1 MAILYL
7 LVLAA
12 LSLAVVLARG
22 RPDLA
27 RGLYRGARLA
37 AAVPYAVHVR
47 YTWGW
52 VSSYGD
58 PSPRIGVYPGLQAYA
73 AVSAVIIL
81 VLLGAAWALVPRAP
95 VATALLPLALG
106 LGYRAVCLPL
116 LDWRAPDLVP
126 LDNVP
131 LVWLLGT
138 GVLATLLLAAAAW
151 LALRGR

>member
-1 MAILYL
+1 MAILFL
-7 LVLAA
+7 LTLAA
-12 LSLAVVLARG
+12 LSLAVVLLRR
-22 RPDLA
+22 RPDAA
-27 RGLYRGARLA
+27 RGLFRLALLA

-52 VSSYGD
+52 VSGYGD

-73 AVSAVIIL
+73 AVAAVVIL
-81 VLLGAAWALVPRAP
+81 LLLAAAWALVPRAP

-106 LGYRAVCLPL
+106 LAYRSICLPL
-116 LDWRAPDLVP
+116 LDWRAPDSVP

-138 GVLATLLLAAAAW
+138 GVLATLLLAAAG